1 MDNKTLE
8 FLNSLDAKEKDE
20 LYRHLWQNYVIEDI
34 KAYAK
39 TLDVSTS
46 QEMIEI
52 AAELFVELFVSGGY
66 DCNLSYWENMECVIE
81 KAALITEKSYVKEN

>member
-20 LYRHLWQNYVIEDI
+20 LYRHLWRNYVVEDI
-34 KAYAK
+34 KEYAEAF
-39 TLDVSTS
+39 DVSTS

-52 AAELFVELFVSGGY
+52 AAVLFVSGCY
-66 DCNLSYWENMECVIE
+66 DCNLSYWENIECVI
-81 KAALITEKSYVKEN
+81 KKLKKLH

>member
-34 KAYAK
+34 KAYVE

-52 AAELFVELFVSGGY
+52 AAELFVSGGY
-66 DCNLSYWENMECVIE
+66 DCNLSYWENIECVIE